1 MIINNMGGSSSST
14 GLCLLLSLLI
24 HSSIFFFVASQ
35 STTAAVEGTV
45 VINGS
50 SRIGR
55 TNPNFICATLDWWP
69 PEKCDYGTCSWGRAS
84 LLNLFFFYLF
94 FCSTFPAFSP
104 LKIRLGG
111 TLQDKVIYETQ
122 QQACPASFIKS
133 SSEMF
138 GFSQGC
144 LPMSRWDELNSFF
157 RKAGA
162 AIVFGLNALNGRT
175 IASDGSAAGAW
186 NSSNA
191 EALIRHTVNKKFTIF
206 GWELGNELSG
216 SGIGT
221 SVAPDQYASDITNL
235 HDIVRRTYARF
246 GKRMKKPLVL
256 APGGFYDANWL
267 TQFINKTPKNSLQVV
282 THHIY
287 NLGPGVDTHLVD
299 KILDPSYLDGGSS
312 PFSGLQGILKTTGSS
327 AVAWVGE
334 AGGAYNS
341 GHNLVTNAFVFSFW
355 YLDQLGMAA
364 SYNTK
369 TYCRQSLIGG
379 NYGLLNTTT
388 FVPNPDYYSALL
400 WHRLMGTKVLSTSFS
415 GTKKIRAYAHCSK
428 ESQGITLLLINL
440 DSNTTANVRVSTE
453 NAMTV
458 RTARRHH
465 QNRRSKFTR
474 MSSGSKANAHAR
486 EEYHLTANGNDLH
499 SQTVLLNGK
508 VLAVNNTSGSIPLLE
523 PVQARLSDPITI
535 APFSIVFAHIANVTV
550 PACK

>member
-1 MIINNMGGSSSST
+1 MEARESGGQMQTSYVQLST
-14 GLCLLLSLLI
+14 GGLLRNVTMELVAGEQLLFLTWSVSTNSLL
-24 HSSIFFFVASQ
+24 F
-35 STTAAVEGTV
+35 
-45 VINGS
+45 
-50 SRIGR
+50 
-55 TNPNFICATLDWWP
+55 
-69 PEKCDYGTCSWGRAS
+69 
-84 LLNLFFFYLF
+84 LNLA
-94 FCSTFPAFSP
+94 SFSP

-111 TLQDKVIYETQ
+111 TLQNKVIYETQ
-122 QQACPASFIKS
+122 QQACTASFIKS

-144 LPMSRWDELNSFF
+144 LALSRWDELNTFF
-157 RKAGA
+157 REAGA
-162 AIVFGLNALNGRT
+162 EVIFGLNALNGRT
-175 IASDGSAAGAW
+175 IASDGSAKGAW

-191 EALIRHTVNKKFTIF
+191 EALIRYTVNKNFTIF

-235 HDIVRRTYARF
+235 HDIVRKTYASL
-246 GKRMKKPLVL
+246 GKRKKKPLVL

-267 TQFINKTPKNSLQVV
+267 TEFINKTPKNSLQVV

-287 NLGPGVDTHLVD
+287 NLGPGDDTHLID
-299 KILDPSYLDGGSS
+299 RILDPSYLDGGSS
-312 PFSGLQGILKTTGSS
+312 PFSGLQGILKSSGSS

-355 YLDQLGMAA
+355 YLDQLGMAS

-369 TYCRQSLIGG
+369 TYCRQSLVGG
-379 NYGLLNTTT
+379 NYGLLNPTT

-428 ESQGITLLLINL
+428 KSQGITILLINL
-440 DSNTTANVRVSTE
+440 DGNTIANVHVSTE
-453 NAMTV
+453 NAITIQ
-458 RTARRHH
+458 TAQQHH
-465 QNRRSKFTR
+465 QNRRSEF
-474 MSSGSKANAHAR
+474 AHVR
-486 EEYHLTANGNDLH
+486 EEYHLTAGGDDLH

-508 VLAVNNTSGSIPLLE
+508 VLAVNNTSGSIPSME
-523 PVQARLSDPITI
+523 PVEARLSDPITI

-550 PACK
+550 PACMSNS